1 MHTMDSKSTK
11 DFEELNINS
20 EERHKEHQKMLFS
33 MLCDIDALCRKYNI
47 PYMLFSGTALGA
59 VRHKGFI
66 PWDDDLDILLLRHD
80 YERLLDVTEAELDS
94 DIYFV
99 QREFSEHWPMQ
110 FSKLRLNDTTCIEK
124 YHPKDKKTHQG
135 VYIDIFPCDN
145 LADNALLRR
154 LQFAASKVIIAKSL
168 YARGYE
174 TKSLAKRAFMQLCRL
189 IPRMPLYSFC
199 LRRNDGNSEMVHSFF
214 AAAKKYEKNVYPR
227 EWMTELKELS
237 FESGRFPVSAHY
249 DALLKKLYGDYT
261 VLPKPEERVCKQHAA
276 ILDLGRPYTE
286 YLEAQSKMVFTDYTR
301 SIR

>member
-11 DFEELNINS
+11 DFEEMNINS
-20 EERHKEHQKMLFS
+20 GERHKEHQKMLFS

-66 PWDDDLDILLLRHD
+66 PWDDDLDILLMRHD
-80 YERLLDVTEAELDS
+80 YERLLCVAEAELDR
-94 DIYFV
+94 DTYFV
-99 QREFSEHWPMQ
+99 QREFGEHWPMQ
-110 FSKLRLNDTTCIEK
+110 FSKLRLNGTTCMEK
-124 YHPKDKKTHQG
+124 YHPKDKKVHQG

-145 LADNALLRR
+145 LADNALMRK

-174 TKSLAKRAFMQLCRL
+174 TKSLAKKAFMQLCRV
-189 IPRMPLYSFC
+189 IPRAPLYRFC
-199 LRRNDGNSEMVHSFF
+199 IRRKDADSQMVHSFF
-214 AAAKKYEKNVYPR
+214 AAARKYGKNIYPR
-227 EWMTELKELS
+227 EWMTELEELP
-237 FESGRFPVSAHY
+237 FEGGTFPVSAHY
-249 DALLKKLYGDYT
+249 DELLKKLYGDYS

-276 ILDLGRPYTE
+276 ILDLNRPYTE
-286 YLEAQSKMVFTDYTR
+286 YIEAQSEMSFENLTR

>member
-1 MHTMDSKSTK
+1 
-11 DFEELNINS
+11 
-20 EERHKEHQKMLFS
+20 
-33 MLCDIDALCRKYNI
+33 MLCDLDALCREYNI

-59 VRHKGFI
+59 VRHGGFI
-66 PWDDDLDILLLRHD
+66 PWDDDLDILLLRCD
-80 YERLLDVTEAELDS
+80 YERLLTAAENELDREK
-94 DIYFV
+94 YFV
-99 QREFSEHWPMQ
+99 QREFGEHWPMQ

-124 YHPKDKKTHQG
+124 YHPKDKMVHQG

-189 IPRMPLYSFC
+189 IPRAPLYSFC

-249 DALLKKLYGDYT
+249 DALLKKLYGDYS